1 LHLDHFEQADGRF
14 FNMLIDLERG
24 GDSNVMQAPSHRRG
38 RELGTHGRQSVV
50 EIQAILGY
58 S

>member
-1 LHLDHFEQADGRF
+1 
-14 FNMLIDLERG
+14 MLIDLERG